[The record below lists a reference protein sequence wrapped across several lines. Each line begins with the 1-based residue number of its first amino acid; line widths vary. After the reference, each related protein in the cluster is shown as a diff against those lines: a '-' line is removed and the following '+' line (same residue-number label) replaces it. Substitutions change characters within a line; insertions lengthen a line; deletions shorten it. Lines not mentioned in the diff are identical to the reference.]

1 LYSKFAGH
9 KESKEIKEAR
19 ESRDTKEKSDGGRM
33 GKNLSKQEFTEASQK
48 ALETYLADLI
58 RAVVS
63 RLLQYRVIKDRS
75 QPLTLTDV
83 PTRVE

>member
-19 ESRDTKEKSDGGRM
+19 ESRDTKEKSDGGKM

-63 RLLQYRVIKDRS
+63 RLLLHSRI
-75 QPLTLTDV
+75 
-83 PTRVE
+83 VEIEINR